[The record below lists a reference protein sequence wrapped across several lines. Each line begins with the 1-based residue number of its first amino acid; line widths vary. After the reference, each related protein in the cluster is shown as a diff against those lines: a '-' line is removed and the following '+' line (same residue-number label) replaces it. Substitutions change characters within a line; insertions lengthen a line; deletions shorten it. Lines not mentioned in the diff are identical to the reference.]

1 MWRIDNMQSRY
12 FIPDSLSCFTRNE
25 QPYKTKVLCVHY
37 QGISVINSR
46 PGIYIS
52 QIFQVTGPL
61 VSEFIQL
68 RHVITS

>member
-1 MWRIDNMQSRY
+1 MWHIDNMQSRH
-12 FIPDSLSCFTRNE
+12 FMPDSLSCFKNE
-25 QPYKTKVLCVHY
+25 LPYRQKVLYVHY
-37 QGISVINSR
+37 QGIAVVNSR